1 MEMYQ
6 RQSRAASDAANLQ
19 YTVGKATRIWYS
31 EDKFT
36 EKPRWDRMMKKIK

>member
-19 YTVGKATRIWYS
+19 YTVGPDNSPPVHCNLVPY
-31 EDKFT
+31 
-36 EKPRWDRMMKKIK
+36 KIRL